1 MHRGHDHDHHHR
13 HGDSGH
19 SHAHDHGPGPG
30 HNHPRP
36 PKTVQWQTPHL
47 AHSHAPEAVVGEPDL
62 DLVEAAFVEGFTI
75 ATDPTSFLRV
85 ARVPFEATAA
95 DGTKL
100 ALLRVEVE
108 ALTDV
113 GAITPHLG
121 GGSFRYDPL
130 PGKIAS
136 RRRRLQFVYF
146 DGSATRALT
155 LGEVRELTEA

>member
-1 MHRGHDHDHHHR
+1 MHRGHDHDHHH
-13 HGDSGH
+13 GDGGH
-19 SHAHDHGPGPG
+19 RYDANGHAPGPG

-36 PKTVQWQTPHL
+36 PATAQWQTPHL
-47 AHSHAPEAVVGEPDL
+47 AHSHAPEPVAGEPDL

-75 ATDPTSFLRV
+75 TTDATSFLRL
-85 ARVPFEATAA
+85 ARVPFEATTT
-95 DGTKL
+95 DGAKL

-130 PGKIAS
+130 PGRIAS
-136 RRRRLQFVYF
+136 RRRRLRFIYF
-146 DGSATRALT
+146 DGKATRALT
-155 LGEVRELTEA
+155 LGGVRELSES